1 MDSTIIAS
9 FLSSLLVGIFAF
21 VGVKLQTKA
30 NEKNISKQVEEG
42 LKANIELL
50 NKEHDIYKERKKWDL
65 QFEFYKELYNLIVKA
80 TETNNKDE
88 ELNLLHKLGSLLLRS
103 ALLFEDRDINT
114 THPSLLS
121 SPLPLRNFS

>member
-42 LKANIELL
+42 LKANIEGQVLKVL
-50 NKEHDIYKERKKWDL
+50 
-65 QFEFYKELYNLIVKA
+65 
-80 TETNNKDE
+80 
-88 ELNLLHKLGSLLLRS
+88 
-103 ALLFEDRDINT
+103 
-114 THPSLLS
+114 
-121 SPLPLRNFS
+121 